1 MIRKGERVVSQM
13 RSSAT
18 EGGRKIANRMKQIN
32 TIPQ

>member
-13 RSSAT
+13 RYNTT
-18 EGGRKIANRMKQIN
+18 EGGKKIANRMKQIN